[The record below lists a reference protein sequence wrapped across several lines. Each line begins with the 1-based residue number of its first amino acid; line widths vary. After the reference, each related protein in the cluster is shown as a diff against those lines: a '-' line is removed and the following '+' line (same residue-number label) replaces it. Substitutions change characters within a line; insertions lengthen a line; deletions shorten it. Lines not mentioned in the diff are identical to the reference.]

1 MVKTVARYVTW
12 LACVVVAA
20 TACVIVPWRCVLLL
34 RYRGVSELT
43 PIYFVGCF
51 AGSFVRRR
59 VQLCCYCSPDATKY
73 RESVAFF
80 FCRACSSTHHAV
92 RHALHATSLRRG
104 LLAL

>member
-73 RESVAFF
+73 RESVAF
-80 FCRACSSTHHAV
+80 CRACSSTHHAV